1 MNNIKYYSYDKSTVL
16 LTKEVY
22 QRLREKGKFGETFS
36 DIVERLL
43 NQIDYFENKN
53 KGGKD
58 TLLMIQLTF
67 LLKAVKII
75 VIISVLVNGKFLDL
89 K

>member
-1 MNNIKYYSYDKSTVL
+1 MTNIKYYSYEKSTVL

-36 DIVERLL
+36 DIVKRLL

-53 KGGKD
+53 NGGND
-58 TLLMIQLTF
+58 NT
-67 LLKAVKII
+67 
-75 VIISVLVNGKFLDL
+75 
-89 K
+89 

>member
-1 MNNIKYYSYDKSTVL
+1 MNNIKYYSYEKSTVL

-22 QRLREKGKFGETFS
+22 HRLREKGKFGETFS

-43 NQIDYFENKN
+43 NQIDNYENKN

-58 TLLMIQLTF
+58 NL
-67 LLKAVKII
+67 
-75 VIISVLVNGKFLDL
+75 
-89 K
+89 

>member
-1 MNNIKYYSYDKSTVL
+1 MNNIKYYSYEKNTVL

-43 NQIDYFENKN
+43 NQIDYFENMN

-58 TLLMIQLTF
+58 NT
-67 LLKAVKII
+67 
-75 VIISVLVNGKFLDL
+75 
-89 K
+89 

>member
-1 MNNIKYYSYDKSTVL
+1 MSDIKYYSYEKSTVL

-43 NQIDYFENKN
+43 NQIDYFENK
-53 KGGKD
+53 GEKD
-58 TLLMIQLTF
+58 
-67 LLKAVKII
+67 
-75 VIISVLVNGKFLDL
+75 GHDE
-89 K
+89 

>member
-1 MNNIKYYSYDKSTVL
+1 MNNIKYYSYEKSTVL

-43 NQIDYFENKN
+43 NQIDYFEDKN

-58 TLLMIQLTF
+58 IL
-67 LLKAVKII
+67 
-75 VIISVLVNGKFLDL
+75 
-89 K
+89 

>member
-1 MNNIKYYSYDKSTVL
+1 MNNIKYYSYEKSTVL

-36 DIVERLL
+36 DIVKRLL

-53 KGGKD
+53 KGGKNN
-58 TLLMIQLTF
+58 T
-67 LLKAVKII
+67 
-75 VIISVLVNGKFLDL
+75 
-89 K
+89 

>member
-1 MNNIKYYSYDKSTVL
+1 MANIKYYSYEKSTVL

-43 NQIDYFENKN
+43 NQIDYFDNKN
-53 KGGKD
+53 KGGKNN
-58 TLLMIQLTF
+58 LE
-67 LLKAVKII
+67 
-75 VIISVLVNGKFLDL
+75 
-89 K
+89 

>member
-1 MNNIKYYSYDKSTVL
+1 MNNIKYYSYEKSTVL

-43 NQIDYFENKN
+43 NQIDYFDNKN

-58 TLLMIQLTF
+58 NL
-67 LLKAVKII
+67 
-75 VIISVLVNGKFLDL
+75 
-89 K
+89 

>member
-1 MNNIKYYSYDKSTVL
+1 MSNIKYSYEKSTVL

-22 QRLREKGKFGETFS
+22 QRLRKKGKFGETFS

-58 TLLMIQLTF
+58 NL
-67 LLKAVKII
+67 
-75 VIISVLVNGKFLDL
+75 
-89 K
+89 

>member
-1 MNNIKYYSYDKSTVL
+1 MNNIKYYSYEKSTVL

-43 NQIDYFENKN
+43 NQIEYFENN
-53 KGGKD
+53 QKGEKYD
-58 TLLMIQLTF
+58 
-67 LLKAVKII
+67 
-75 VIISVLVNGKFLDL
+75 NNERY
-89 K
+89 

>member
-1 MNNIKYYSYDKSTVL
+1 MNNIKYYSYEKSTVL
-16 LTKEVY
+16 LTKKVY

-58 TLLMIQLTF
+58 
-67 LLKAVKII
+67 
-75 VIISVLVNGKFLDL
+75 NP
-89 K
+89 

>member
-1 MNNIKYYSYDKSTVL
+1 MNNIKYYSYEKSTVL

-53 KGGKD
+53 KGGK
-58 TLLMIQLTF
+58 
-67 LLKAVKII
+67 II
-75 VIISVLVNGKFLDL
+75 LD

>member
-1 MNNIKYYSYDKSTVL
+1 MNNKKYYYEKSTVL

-36 DIVERLL
+36 DIVRRLL

-53 KGGKD
+53 KGGK
-58 TLLMIQLTF
+58 
-67 LLKAVKII
+67 II
-75 VIISVLVNGKFLDL
+75 LD

>member
-1 MNNIKYYSYDKSTVL
+1 MNNIKYYSYEKSTVL

-43 NQIDYFENKN
+43 NQIDYFENK
-53 KGGKD
+53 GGKD
-58 TLLMIQLTF
+58 SND
-67 LLKAVKII
+67 K
-75 VIISVLVNGKFLDL
+75 
-89 K
+89 

>member
-53 KGGKD
+53 KGGED
-58 TLLMIQLTF
+58 SI
-67 LLKAVKII
+67 
-75 VIISVLVNGKFLDL
+75 
-89 K
+89 

>member
-1 MNNIKYYSYDKSTVL
+1 MNNIKYYSYEKSTVL

-53 KGGKD
+53 KGGK
-58 TLLMIQLTF
+58 
-67 LLKAVKII
+67 II
-75 VIISVLVNGKFLDL
+75 LEE
-89 K
+89 

>member
-1 MNNIKYYSYDKSTVL
+1 MTNIKYYSYNKSTVL

-43 NQIDYFENKN
+43 NQIDTFKQQ

-58 TLLMIQLTF
+58 
-67 LLKAVKII
+67 
-75 VIISVLVNGKFLDL
+75 D
-89 K
+89 

>member
-1 MNNIKYYSYDKSTVL
+1 MHNTKYYSYGKSTVL

-36 DIVERLL
+36 DIVKRLL
-43 NQIDYFENKN
+43 NQIDFENKN

-58 TLLMIQLTF
+58 I
-67 LLKAVKII
+67 
-75 VIISVLVNGKFLDL
+75 DE
-89 K
+89 

>member
-1 MNNIKYYSYDKSTVL
+1 MNNIKYYSYNKSTVL

-43 NQIDYFENKN
+43 NQIDYVDNKN

-58 TLLMIQLTF
+58 ILE
-67 LLKAVKII
+67 
-75 VIISVLVNGKFLDL
+75 
-89 K
+89 

>member
-1 MNNIKYYSYDKSTVL
+1 MNIRYSYEKNTVL

-43 NQIDYFENKN
+43 NQSDFFENKN

-58 TLLMIQLTF
+58 NL
-67 LLKAVKII
+67 
-75 VIISVLVNGKFLDL
+75 
-89 K
+89 